1 MTTDPTCSTVGT
13 KTFTCTHNSEHTKTE
28 EIPAL
33 GHAYDNACDV
43 TCNTCGEERIPA
55 DHVDK
60 DENNTCEICG
70 SEISKDGL
78 SGGAVAGIVV
88 GSTAAVGL
96 GGFSLFWFV
105 IKKKK
110 WSDLIGIFKK

>member
-1 MTTDPTCSTVGT
+1 MFFLLP
-13 KTFTCTHNSEHTKTE
+13 KNSAHTKTE
-28 EIPAL
+28 EVNAL
-33 GHAYDNACDV
+33 GHAYDNACDA
-43 TCNTCGEERIPA
+43 TCNTCDEARTPA
-55 DHVDK
+55 AHADE
-60 DENNTCEICG
+60 DENNTCDICG
-70 SEISKDGL
+70 LEIPKDGL

-88 GSTAAVGL
+88 GSTAAGGL